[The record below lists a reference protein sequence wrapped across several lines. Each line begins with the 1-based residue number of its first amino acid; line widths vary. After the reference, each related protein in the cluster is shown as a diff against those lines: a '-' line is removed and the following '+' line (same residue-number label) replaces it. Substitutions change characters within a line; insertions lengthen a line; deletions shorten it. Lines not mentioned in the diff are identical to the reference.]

1 MPDLDRH
8 LLAPL
13 AALLLLA
20 TTPHLAQ
27 AQTGGVGIGT
37 TTPAASAA
45 LEVRSTSKGL
55 LLPRLSTAQRDA
67 LTASTTA
74 PPVPGLLIYL
84 TDGTPGLYAYDGA
97 AWVRLGADNL
107 GNHIA
112 TQTLDLNAQRLLGT
126 VGNALGDSTAQVE
139 LNSSVGTQSTAL
151 ITRSNF
157 GAKYTRTMLSG
168 YGKLPDGTTTA
179 NDYGIWATAYRG
191 GAWAGFFSAG
201 NTTTPLRWVGI
212 CQHPGYNNTG
222 SAIRIVDGTQGA
234 GKVLTSDAI
243 GYGTWRTVPAPTA
256 AGGNFNLGP
265 YYLVGNGGSTGIA
278 ITSTGRVGINT
289 TTPYSQLANTAT
301 NILGSDGVGGNPGSL
316 AWAADQSGYAGMF
329 YNANTA
335 ANATGLAVKI
345 AATGTAAALDV
356 SQGTTQD
363 VAGTTLLRVLGNGN
377 VGIGTPSPAA
387 RLTVQP
393 DADAEVGLRVTNGVA
408 DGTATSGNIV
418 LQTLTG
424 GNSGYSFLGF
434 NGYNAPAETRY
445 NTGKNRWRLGT
456 DQRSNTDAFF
466 LDTWN
471 GTTGTSV
478 LTATT
483 AGNVGIGMVPNAAY
497 KLDVAGTLRVNGTVY
512 TSDQRFKTNIRPLTS
527 ALSSV
532 LALRGVRYEW
542 NALGVRHGGT
552 AGAGQVGLLAQ
563 EVEKIYPELVS
574 TDAEG
579 YKAVNYAQ
587 LTPVLI
593 EALKEQQQQIEALKA
608 RAATAEARA
617 TATTE
622 AFEARLRQ
630 LEAAGS
636 GQARK

>member
-1 MPDLDRH
+1 MANLDRS

-13 AALLLLA
+13 AALLLLVSA
-20 TTPHLAQ
+20 PHLAQ
-27 AQTGGVGIGT
+27 AQTGSVGIGT
-37 TTPAASAA
+37 PTPAASAA

-55 LLPRLSTAQRDA
+55 LLPRLTTAQRDV

-84 TDGTPGLYAYDGA
+84 TDGTPGLYAYDGTT
-97 AWVRLGADNL
+97 WVRLGADNL
-107 GNHIA
+107 GNHSA
-112 TQTLDLNAQRLLGT
+112 TQTLNLNEQRLLGT
-126 VGNALGDSTAQVE
+126 LGSSLGDSTAQVE
-139 LNSSVGTQSTAL
+139 LNASVGTQSTAL

-157 GAKYTRTMLSG
+157 GARYTRAMLSG
-168 YGKLPDGTTTA
+168 YGSLPDGSTTA
-179 NDYGIWATAYRG
+179 NDFGIWATAYRG
-191 GAWAGFFSAG
+191 SGWAGFFSAG
-201 NTTTPLRWVGI
+201 STRQIRFVGI
-212 CQHPGYNNTG
+212 CQNPGYNNTG

-234 GKVLTSDAI
+234 GKVLTSDGV
-243 GYGTWRTVPAPTA
+243 GYGTWQTPAPTA

-265 YYLVGNGGSTGIA
+265 YYLVGNGGSTGLA
-278 ITSTGRVGINT
+278 ITNAGRLGINT
-289 TTPYSQLANTAT
+289 TAPFSQLANTST
-301 NILGSDGVGGNPGSL
+301 NIIGSEGTGGNAGSL
-316 AWAADQSGYAGMF
+316 AWAASQAGYVGMF
-329 YNANTA
+329 YNASTVG
-335 ANATGLAVKI
+335 NATGLAVKI

-356 SQGTTQD
+356 SQGTTQNA
-363 VAGTTLLRVLGNGN
+363 AGTPLLRVQGNGN
-377 VGIGTPSPAA
+377 VGIGTTAPAA

-393 DADAEVGLRVTNGVA
+393 EADTEVGLRVTNGVA

-445 NTGKNRWRLGT
+445 NTDKNRWRLGT
-456 DQRSNTDAFF
+456 DQRGTTDAFF

-471 GTTGTSV
+471 GTAGTSV

-483 AGNVGIGMVPNAAY
+483 VGNVGIGMVPNAAY

-512 TSDQRFKTNIRPLTS
+512 TSDRRFKQNIRPLTS
-527 ALSSV
+527 ALSAV